1 MAPSRGPSFHPGQ
14 LPELAGGRFLEEAG
28 GTKDNFRPGGYFRGY
43 KGNKRESATSRI
55 GIFCSWSYVY
65 GLFRS
70 LLFIAVFFG
79 RSANLGDCV
88 QPCRWRYFLKEE
100 KRPESE
106 LEIEEDEQ
114 GSYILNS
121 RDLCLLEY
129 LAKLQQA
136 GVDSFKIEGR
146 NKSVYYLSVV

>member
-79 RSANLGDCV
+79 PFRQPGRLCSAV
-88 QPCRWRYFLKEE
+88 PVEVFF
-100 KRPESE
+100 KR
-106 LEIEEDEQ
+106 
-114 GSYILNS
+114 
-121 RDLCLLEY
+121 R
-129 LAKLQQA
+129 KKA
-136 GVDSFKIEGR
+136 GK
-146 NKSVYYLSVV
+146 